1 MQLAEVFTNHRVF
14 DEALPLYRKAS
25 TDPTLAAE
33 ARYQIAR
40 IHFQQ
45 ENYPL
50 ALEDYR
56 SISKDFEGTDW
67 QKEADYQIASC
78 YWRLNDYKNSEKAY
92 LDYIRKYGHNGMEE
106 AATRNLADVYR
117 VLGEN
122 QKAVA
127 LLDRALATQL
137 SVSTRQVFL
146 FTKAKI
152 LYSQKRY
159 AAALVLFQQLGRTKL
174 RSAPGSAT
182 TEEIQYFQAL

>member
-1 MQLAEVFTNHRVF
+1 M
-14 DEALPLYRKAS
+14 
-25 TDPTLAAE
+25 
-33 ARYQIAR
+33 
-40 IHFQQ
+40 
-45 ENYPL
+45 
-50 ALEDYR
+50 
-56 SISKDFEGTDW
+56 
-67 QKEADYQIASC
+67 
-78 YWRLNDYKNSEKAY
+78 
-92 LDYIRKYGHNGMEE
+92 
-106 AATRNLADVYR
+106 
-117 VLGEN
+117 LGEN

-182 TEEIQYFQAL
+182 TEEIQYFQALCNAKSGNKAAADLIWRKLARHGFVLWLALR